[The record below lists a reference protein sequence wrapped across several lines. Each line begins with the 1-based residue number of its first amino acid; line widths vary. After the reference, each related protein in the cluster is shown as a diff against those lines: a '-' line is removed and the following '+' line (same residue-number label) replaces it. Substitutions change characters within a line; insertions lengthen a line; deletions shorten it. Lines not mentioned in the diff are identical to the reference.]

1 MESCDTDCV
10 LIPFTVVHHRL
21 KIATSMVKASL
32 LLYNL
37 LSAKLSRNYDYY
49 VDLLKDSISLMLF
62 SIAQLNFICP
72 PDERKEKD
80 DTIQST
86 FDGLQT
92 TLWKWIVHSDVI
104 GGSVFG
110 GGRIFTNSKREEELK
125 VVICSFY
132 SLSRVF

>member
-1 MESCDTDCV
+1 MDCV
-10 LIPFTVVHHRL
+10 LIPFSLDSLIHYRL
-21 KIATSMVKASL
+21 KSTTSMVKASL

-62 SIAQLNFICP
+62 SIAQLNSISP
-72 PDERKEKD
+72 PDEKD
-80 DTIQST
+80 DTIQRT

-92 TLWKWIVHSDVI
+92 TLWKWIVHPDVI

-110 GGRIFTNSKREEELK
+110 ARILTNSKREEELK
-125 VVICSFY
+125 VIFSF
-132 SLSRVF
+132 L